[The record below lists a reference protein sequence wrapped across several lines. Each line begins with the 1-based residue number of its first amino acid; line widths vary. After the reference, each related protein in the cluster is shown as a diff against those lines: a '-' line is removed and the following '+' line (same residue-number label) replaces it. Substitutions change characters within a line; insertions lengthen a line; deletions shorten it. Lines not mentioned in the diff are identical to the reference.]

1 MIPGVSYV
9 RLGWMTV
16 ALLLGFVSI
25 GYRLLDLQSFR
36 HNDLREQ
43 ARRNVSYSKLIE
55 PRRGQIR
62 DVKGKVLVASRFVK
76 TVCADPTLIGNFQ
89 KEVAK
94 AIAPLLMDPPSD
106 YDPSVSGR
114 RYAADLQAFQEK
126 LVEKLRVSLR
136 ETTDGRLIQNR
147 YVVLKRKVSVET
159 WDKIHLAMTN
169 LSLAS
174 DEEKLPSQQKTFL
187 HNLRTK
193 AVFTERKDDQLRYYP
208 NGKLAGHVLGYVGS
222 TENEYWG
229 KDALSIAGQSGIE
242 KVFNDYLTGVSGS
255 RKTESYGSKGERFNA
270 RSYDNPAE
278 SGLNVFLTID
288 SRIQGIAEKALLR
301 GVEHHNP
308 DRACV
313 IVTRPETGEILAMVS
328 YPDYDPSSPG
338 DYGVEARRNMA
349 VSDAFEP
356 GSTFKV
362 LVAAAALNE
371 NIVSMN
377 EAFDCEN
384 GSFRFAGKTLHD
396 TSSHGIMSVKDILI
410 KSSNIGS
417 AKIALK
423 MGKNTLYD
431 YLLKFGLRQSTGVH
445 LTGESRGI
453 LYPSSQ
459 WSDLSLTRIAM
470 GHEVSATPLQMT
482 MAMSAIA
489 NDGWLMAP
497 KLVDRLEDESGK
509 VISKPEAIKIRR
521 VVQPWVARA
530 MSSALTEVVS
540 PRGTAPRAIL
550 EQFQAAGKTGTAQK
564 PSKTGGYDRGQYFSS
579 FIGFFPS
586 ENAGVCIG
594 VFMDRPK
601 KGGYYGGVVSG
612 PVFKEIADETGVYL
626 GIPPD
631 PIKIQGDPPKK
642 VFVLKREQE

>member
-55 PRRGQIR
+55 PRRGQIK
-62 DVKGKVLVASRFVK
+62 DVKGKVLVVSRFVK

-89 KEVAK
+89 DEVAK

-106 YDPSVSGR
+106 YNPSVAEE
-114 RYAADLQAFQEK
+114 RYASDLLAFQEK
-126 LVEKLRVSLR
+126 LSEKLRVSLR

-147 YVVLKRKVSVET
+147 YVVLKRKVSIET
-159 WDKIHLAMTN
+159 WDKINLAMTN
-169 LSLAS
+169 LSLAV
-174 DEEKLPSQQKTFL
+174 DEDKLPSKQKSFL
-187 HNLRTK
+187 RNLRSK
-193 AVFTERKDDQLRYYP
+193 AIFTERKDDQLRYYP
-208 NGKLAGHVLGYVGS
+208 NGKLAGHVLGYVGAS
-222 TENEYWG
+222 ENEYWG

-255 RKTESYGSKGERFNA
+255 RNTEKYGSKGERFNA

-288 SRIQGIAEKALLR
+288 SRIQGIAERALLR
-301 GVEHHNP
+301 GVERHNP

-313 IVTRPETGEILAMVS
+313 IVTRPETGDILAMAS

-338 DYGVEARRNMA
+338 DFSIEARRNMA

-377 EAFDCEN
+377 EVFDCEN
-384 GSFRFAGKTLHD
+384 GSFRFAGKTLND
-396 TSSHGIMSVKDILI
+396 TSSHGMMSVKDILI

-482 MAMSAIA
+482 MAMGAIA
-489 NDGWLMAP
+489 NGGWLMAP
-497 KLVDRLEDESGK
+497 KLVDRLEDETGN
-509 VISKPEAIKIRR
+509 VISRPKPEGKKIRR
-521 VVQPWVARA
+521 VVQPSVARA
-530 MSSALTEVVS
+530 MASALSEVVS
-540 PRGTAPRAIL
+540 SRGTAPRAIL
-550 EQFQAAGKTGTAQK
+550 DQFQAAGKTGTAQK
-564 PSKTGGYDRGQYFSS
+564 PSKTGGYAKGQYFSS

-586 ENAGVCIG
+586 DEPGVCIG

-601 KGGYYGGVVSG
+601 KGGYYGGTVSG

-626 GIPPD
+626 GITPD
-631 PIKIQGDPPKK
+631 TIQGEPIKKA
-642 VFVLKREQE
+642 FVLKRE